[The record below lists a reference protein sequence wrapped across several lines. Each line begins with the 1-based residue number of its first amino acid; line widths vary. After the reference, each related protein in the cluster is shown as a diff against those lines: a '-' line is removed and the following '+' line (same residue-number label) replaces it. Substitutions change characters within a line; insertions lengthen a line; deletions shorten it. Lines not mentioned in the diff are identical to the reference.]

1 MWLSRGTLPSFVES
15 YHRVRNITLTGNGRT
30 CVTLFNC
37 SNDDLDKL
45 LIAVRT
51 EKQTAQLH
59 TMFDGV
65 KTLWACRSEV
75 LCGNTYQYFEIDRV
89 AAYEG
94 VIVEI

>member
-1 MWLSRGTLPSFVES
+1 
-15 YHRVRNITLTGNGRT
+15 VRNITLTGNGRT

-45 LIAVRT
+45 IIAVRT
-51 EKQTAQLH
+51 EKPTAQLH

-65 KTLWACRSEV
+65 NMLTAYRTET
-75 LCGNTYQYFEIDRV
+75 LCGNTYQYFEIDHI
-89 AAYEG
+89 AAFEG